1 MLTYRERTLKISEQ
15 TQNELKSLVEIE
27 CAAVQ
32 GSDESRLALNLVV
45 RCGEHEIFSDRYQA
59 VCGVSECR
67 VKITYENL
75 EIAKNTRLQ
84 DGQAP
89 HQIDYLSE
97 ISKTEFA
104 GTQTHVEARALASAS
119 KGIGAEG
126 RAKWE
131 SKSFRKNRTNESVS
145 GIKYRVRALSADL
158 WSLAEVTGGVLEGRI
173 IGDDNICDLA
183 KTDDKLGEI
192 YVDLFVRPDW
202 IVLKELYKIDD
213 GSSVRITNGNKAKII
228 EILIKKAIGRI
239 GANITLSQ
247 SRLIEVVENDEI

>member
-1 MLTYRERTLKISEQ
+1 MKVSEQ

-75 EIAKNTRLQ
+75 EITKNTRLQ

-89 HQIDYLSE
+89 HQIEFLRENSE
-97 ISKTEFA
+97 ADFA
-104 GTQTHVEARALASAS
+104 STQTTLEARALANLS
-119 KGIGAEG
+119 KGIGGEG
-126 RAKWE
+126 RAKFE
-131 SKSFRKNRTNESVS
+131 SRRFRKNTTAESVG

-158 WSLAEVTGGVLEGRI
+158 WSLAEVNGGVLEGRI
-173 IGDDNICDLA
+173 IGDDNICDLS
-183 KTDDKLGEI
+183 KTNDKIGKV

-247 SRLIEVVENDEI
+247 SKIVEVSENDNA